1 MTSLNEMQWRKP
13 RITLSA
19 CLELGGRWLVIVL
32 CGILLLTAMLLSL
45 QRTQAQLLREA
56 RLEIALQG
64 LRERLE
70 TNLSLGFELADS
82 EHAQAMLEDLLTAD
96 PSLLSAEVFD
106 SSAVSLFNTD
116 RGAIGE
122 RVPANWLSASS
133 LNSSAANRSRGGS
146 GAVSASSDQWTWSVD
161 SDEDSFTLGLPIR
174 GTFGEVTGQVSITSA
189 PPPPIAPWPLISV
202 ALFCS
207 FCLAAAGLILTIWL
221 LRRLAAERDDA
232 SMHQAGSRLQ
242 ATESRLTRALEYL
255 KRSED
260 NA

>member
-1 MTSLNEMQWRKP
+1 MTSLNEVHWRKP

-19 CLELGGRWLVIVL
+19 CIELGARWLVVVL
-32 CGILLLTAMLLSL
+32 CGILLLTALLLSL

-82 EHAQAMLEDLLTAD
+82 EHAQAMLEELLTAD

-133 LNSSAANRSRGGS
+133 LNSSASYRSRAS
-146 GAVSASSDQWTWSVD
+146 GATAESSDHWTWSVN
-161 SDEDSFTLGLPIR
+161 SDEDAFTLGLPIR
-174 GTFGEVTGQVSITSA
+174 GPFGEIAGQVSITSA
-189 PPPPIAPWPLISV
+189 TPPSIAPWPLICLAV
-202 ALFCS
+202 ICA
-207 FCLAAAGLILTIWL
+207 FCLVAVGLILTIWL
-221 LRRLAAERDDA
+221 LRQLAAERDDA
-232 SMHQAGSRLQ
+232 SMNMAASSLQ
-242 ATESRLTRALEYL
+242 TSESRLTMALEYL
-255 KRSED
+255 KRNEANS
-260 NA
+260 

>member
-1 MTSLNEMQWRKP
+1 MTSLAATQWRKP

-19 CLELGGRWLVIVL
+19 CLEIGGRWLIIVL
-32 CGILLLTAMLLSL
+32 CGILLLTALLLSL

-70 TNLSLGFELADS
+70 TNLTLGFELADS

-122 RVPANWLSASS
+122 PVPANWLSASS
-133 LNSSAANRSRGGS
+133 LNASGSYRSRGQ
-146 GAVSASSDQWTWSVD
+146 AATEAPAEHWTWSVV
-161 SDEDSFTLGLPIR
+161 SDEDAFTLGLPIR
-174 GTFGEVTGQVSITSA
+174 GPFGETAGQVSITSA
-189 PPPPIAPWPLISV
+189 LPPSIAPWPLIS
-202 ALFCS
+202 AAIFS
-207 FCLAAAGLILTIWL
+207 AFCLATAGLILAIWL
-221 LRRLAAERDDA
+221 LRGLARNRDDGNMSLAATRLLAAEIRMA
-232 SMHQAGSRLQ
+232 K
-242 ATESRLTRALEYL
+242 ALEYL
-255 KRSED
+255 KRNED
-260 NA
+260 NS

>member
-1 MTSLNEMQWRKP
+1 MSSATDTHWRNP

-19 CLELGGRWLVIVL
+19 CLEIGWRWLIIVV
-32 CGILLLTAMLLSL
+32 CGILLLTALLLSL

-122 RVPANWLSASS
+122 PVPANWLSASS
-133 LNSSAANRSRGGS
+133 LNANSPYRTRETSAK
-146 GAVSASSDQWTWSVD
+146 GAPSDHWIWSVN
-161 SDEDSFTLGLPIR
+161 SEEDAFTLGLPIR
-174 GTFGEVTGQVSITSA
+174 GPFGEIAGQVSITSTS
-189 PPPPIAPWPLISV
+189 PPSIGPWPLISV
-202 ALFCS
+202 ALFCA
-207 FCLAAAGLILTIWL
+207 FCLVTSGLILTIWL
-221 LRRLAAERDDA
+221 LRRLARNRDDC
-232 SMHQAGSRLQ
+232 SMNLAASRLQ
-242 ATESRLTRALEYL
+242 AAEGRLTTGLEYL
-255 KRSED
+255 KQSEG
-260 NA
+260 NS

>member
-1 MTSLNEMQWRKP
+1 MTSLNEVHWRKP
-13 RITLSA
+13 RITLAA

-32 CGILLLTAMLLSL
+32 CGILLLTALLLSL
-45 QRTQAQLLREA
+45 QSTQAQLLREA

-82 EHAQAMLEDLLTAD
+82 EHAQAMLEELLTAD

-122 RVPANWLSASS
+122 RVPAAWLSASS
-133 LNSSAANRSRGGS
+133 LNSSTSYRSRRS
-146 GAVSASSDQWTWSVD
+146 EASATSSDHWTWSVD
-161 SDEDSFTLGLPIR
+161 SDEDAFTLGLPIR
-174 GTFGEVTGQVSITSA
+174 GPFGEIAGQVSITSA
-189 PPPPIAPWPLISV
+189 SPPSIAPWPLISL
-202 ALFCS
+202 AFFCA
-207 FCLAAAGLILTIWL
+207 FCLATAGLILTIWL

-232 SMHQAGSRLQ
+232 SMDLAASRLQ
-242 ATESRLTRALEYL
+242 AAESRLTLALEYL
-255 KRSED
+255 KRNED